1 MTQGAMVTGYP
12 RQPTSTSD
20 RQTDPAEVM
29 GQPVPD
35 RTEPDAPAETPA
47 RSAPD
52 QKAAPGTSE
61 TMTPVEGIY
70 RPEEH
75 DDTPE

>member
-1 MTQGAMVTGYP
+1 MVTGYP

-20 RQTDPAEVM
+20 GQTNPAEVM
-29 GQPVPD
+29 GQPAQD
-35 RTEPDAPAETPA
+35 RPEPDAPAETPP
-47 RSAPD
+47 RTDPE
-52 QKAAPGTSE
+52 QKPAPGTSE

-70 RPEEH
+70 RPDED

>member
-1 MTQGAMVTGYP
+1 MVTGYP

-20 RQTDPAEVM
+20 RQRDPAEVM
-29 GQPVPD
+29 GQSV
-35 RTEPDAPAETPA
+35 RRQTEPDAPAETPP
-47 RSAPD
+47 RTDPD

-70 RPEEH
+70 RPDED